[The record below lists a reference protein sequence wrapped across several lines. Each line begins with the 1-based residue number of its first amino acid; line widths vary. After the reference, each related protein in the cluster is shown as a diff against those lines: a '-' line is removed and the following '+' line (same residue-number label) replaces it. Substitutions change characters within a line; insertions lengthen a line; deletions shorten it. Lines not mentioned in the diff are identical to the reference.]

1 MIRKKKRYSRPKK
14 AYEIS
19 RIKEENALLK
29 RYALKNKLEVW
40 KNIAQVDYFRRRAKS
55 LAKSSLEEQNI
66 LFNKLKALGLN
77 TNAISDVLA
86 LKIEDLLDRKLPTVI
101 FKKGIAKTIQEARQM
116 IVHKRILIDNKIV
129 NSPNYIVS
137 LAEEGLISLKTKQQK
152 EKAQDKADKKTEA
165 PLNKEQN
172 VNSKVE
178 NIGERPFGRFGRTRK
193 KRTHVF
199 IKVKEKSEIKKP
211 KDEKKEEDKK

>member
-101 FKKGIAKTIQEARQM
+101 FKKGIAKRTIGLNDNIILDFDENNKLLGVEILDASKVLNKKTLTEAKAVFSKRLSAGLSSRPVSFARFSTM
-116 IVHKRILIDNKIV
+116 SFWYSFGTSFVLLPDVHTTAS
-129 NSPNYIVS
+129 NSFRYS
-137 LAEEGLISLKTKQQK
+137 LAGSRVFFF
-152 EKAQDKADKKTEA
+152 EK
-165 PLNKEQN
+165 
-172 VNSKVE
+172 
-178 NIGERPFGRFGRTRK
+178 RPVG
-193 KRTHVF
+193 
-199 IKVKEKSEIKKP
+199 
-211 KDEKKEEDKK
+211 

>member
-66 LFNKLKALGLN
+66 LFNKLKNISLFDISKSNWQNGLG
-77 TNAISDVLA
+77 
-86 LKIEDLLDRKLPTVI
+86 
-101 FKKGIAKTIQEARQM
+101 
-116 IVHKRILIDNKIV
+116 KIV
-129 NSPNYIVS
+129 ALCYTLENGRS
-137 LAEEGLISLKTKQQK
+137 
-152 EKAQDKADKKTEA
+152 KK
-165 PLNKEQN
+165 
-172 VNSKVE
+172 SY
-178 NIGERPFGRFGRTRK
+178 
-193 KRTHVF
+193 
-199 IKVKEKSEIKKP
+199 
-211 KDEKKEEDKK
+211 KD

>member
-1 MIRKKKRYSRPKK
+1 M
-14 AYEIS
+14 
-19 RIKEENALLK
+19 
-29 RYALKNKLEVW
+29 
-40 KNIAQVDYFRRRAKS
+40 
-55 LAKSSLEEQNI
+55 
-66 LFNKLKALGLN
+66 FNKLKALGLN

-178 NIGERPFGRFGRTRK
+178 
-193 KRTHVF
+193 
-199 IKVKEKSEIKKP
+199 EK
-211 KDEKKEEDKK
+211 KDEKKEEVKK